1 MGFGSRC
8 PTPDTGFVL
17 LFMHERKN
25 PVDTQKD
32 FGEIPNIDLILLRD
46 IPTVFNAEAPFR

>member
-1 MGFGSRC
+1 
-8 PTPDTGFVL
+8 
-17 LFMHERKN
+17 MHQRKN

-32 FGEIPNIDLILLRD
+32 FGEILNIGLILLRD